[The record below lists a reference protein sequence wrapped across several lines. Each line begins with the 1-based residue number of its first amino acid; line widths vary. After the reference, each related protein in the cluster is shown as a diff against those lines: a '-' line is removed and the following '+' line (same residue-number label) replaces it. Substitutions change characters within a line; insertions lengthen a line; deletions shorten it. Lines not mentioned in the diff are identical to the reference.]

1 MDQVIVDILAG
12 AAGAAFVT
20 GVWAFIQYKIKR
32 RDDKSDAADVAHKA
46 LRYIMLY
53 IIQER
58 AKSHIKDG
66 KITLED
72 RRSLHHWHSLYHEKQ
87 PNGLGGN
94 GDADA
99 LMAQV
104 DKLPPDFS

>member
-1 MDQVIVDILAG
+1 MGQIIVDVLAG
-12 AAGAAFVT
+12 AAGAAFVA
-20 GVWAFIQYKIKR
+20 GVFAFIQYKVKR
-32 RDDKSDAADVAHKA
+32 HDDKSDASDVSNKA
-46 LRYIMLY
+46 LRYLMLY

-72 RRSLHHWHSLYHEKQ
+72 RRALHHWHSLYHEK
-87 PNGLGGN
+87 PPKGLGGN

-99 LMAQV
+99 LMKQV
-104 DKLPPDFS
+104 DALPPDFS

>member
-1 MDQVIVDILAG
+1 MDYIVNLLGG
-12 AAGAAFVT
+12 AAGAALVAGIF
-20 GVWAFIQYKIKR
+20 AAIQR
-32 RDDKSDAADVAHKA
+32 RSDKKDAHGKA

-66 KITLED
+66 SITLED
-72 RRSLHHWHSLYHEKQ
+72 RRALHHWHTLYHD
-87 PNGLGGN
+87 GLGGN

-99 LMAQV
+99 LMAAV
-104 DKLPPDFS
+104 DQLPLDTE